1 MNCSSTHNMRMHFPS
16 PRGAP
21 HDVIA
26 IGGDLEVPTLLEAY
40 RKGIFPW
47 PIDDYPL
54 TWFSPHRRGVL
65 FFEELRISRS
75 LAKVRRKSGLELTID
90 RAFEDVVE
98 RCASVSRKGETGTW
112 ITPGIQEAYL
122 RLHREGHA
130 HSVEAWSGGRLAG
143 GIYGVD
149 AGGVFSGESMF
160 HLEPNASK
168 IALLHLI
175 DHLRDRGA
183 AWLDVQ
189 ILTPHIEQMGG
200 RQVGRRRF
208 LDLLREGLDRG
219 ARLF

>member
-1 MNCSSTHNMRMHFPS
+1 MNSHNMRMHFPD

-26 IGGDLEVPTLLEAY
+26 IGGDLEVATLLEAY

-47 PIDDYPL
+47 PIEDYPL
-54 TWFSPHRRGVL
+54 TWFSPRRRGVL
-65 FFEELRISRS
+65 FFEDLRISRS
-75 LAKVRRKSGLELTID
+75 LARARRKSRFELTID
-90 RAFEDVVE
+90 RAFEDVVK

-112 ITPGIQEAYL
+112 ITPEIQEAYV

-130 HSVEAWSGGRLAG
+130 HSVEAWSGVRLAG

-175 DHLRDRGA
+175 DHLRQRGA
-183 AWLDVQ
+183 SWLDVQ
-189 ILTPHIEQMGG
+189 IPTPHIEQMGG
-200 RQVGRRRF
+200 RGVSRPRF
-208 LDLLREGLDRG
+208 LDLLREGLERG
-219 ARLF
+219 SRLF